1 MFTKSVSTF
10 HISPPKRYLTSNQTV
25 GAFEFEF
32 QSATADTVTVT
43 ENKTPAAPP
52 AGFELLETSSYQ
64 VALAT
69 SKGAGLTLSKIDFVF
84 DAASEYSPTAYT
96 LVGGQ
101 CLT

>member
-1 MFTKSVSTF
+1 LPTS
-10 HISPPKRYLTSNQTV
+10 SPSRTLTPIQTV

-52 AGFELLETSSYQ
+52 TGFELLETSSYQ

-69 SKGAGLTLSKIDFVF
+69 SKGVGLTLSKIDFVF
-84 DAASEYSPTAYT
+84 DAASEYPHH
-96 LVGGQ
+96 VHQ
-101 CLT
+101 WMCDV